1 MRLRALKSWIDTSLD
16 NYDSVDVTD
25 FDGETCKNLQCKLA
39 RKTRGD
45 SSSTGSSME
54 GKSSDGTGMKLSVF
68 DGKPENWED
77 SKRNLI
83 AKLNQMKNS
92 EGVPLYYVIRSD
104 DEEENYRKEHGEIGN
119 KIYDAVHFGR
129 QYDQDAFKVLQI
141 LKEWT
146 SSGTATTHVESE
158 YNVQTAWDNLKIN
171 YEGSDAKQAIIQ
183 KARNDIKNAHFTRET
198 VNFKFNDYCICH
210 LHANNWLD

>member
-1 MRLRALKSWIDTSLD
+1 MSTTDEEADTQPIARGARAAPRVLEGGEEANDLQRVLRDIIGITGDGQISRFQTHGGITTAEDIAYVDIDSSAMVKMRLRALKSWIDTSLD

-104 DEEENYRKEHGEIGN
+104 
-119 KIYDAVHFGR
+119 
-129 QYDQDAFKVLQI
+129 Q
-141 LKEWT
+141 
-146 SSGTATTHVESE
+146 
-158 YNVQTAWDNLKIN
+158 AWDQ
-171 YEGSDAKQAIIQ
+171 SDC
-183 KARNDIKNAHFTRET
+183 N
-198 VNFKFNDYCICH
+198 
-210 LHANNWLD
+210 